1 MMMNVQT
8 GARRGKVLLVDDQ
21 QANLRL
27 MHQILAGEYE
37 LFVATGGVQ
46 ALELC
51 ERSAPDLV
59 LLDVVMPGLN
69 GLEVCRRLKQNPDT
83 RGIAVIF
90 VTAGTTPDEE
100 NACWE
105 AGGADFVTKPVNPL
119 TLRNRVRAHL
129 QLKQYVDAL
138 HALAFVDGLT
148 GIANRRHL
156 NERLEIEW
164 RRCLRSGMPLAAL
177 MIDVDFFKRYND
189 RYGHQAGDDCLKRV
203 AGALS
208 SAMQRA
214 GDLAARYGGEEFLCL
229 LPETDAS
236 AARALAERV
245 EQAVRDLAIE
255 HLDSATAPV
264 VTVSVGVAV
273 MRPVQDDAFG
283 TLLQRADAALYQAKQ
298 QGRGQVI
305 VSDDQD

>member
-1 MMMNVQT
+1 MNTNLQT
-8 GARRGKVLLVDDQ
+8 GARHGKVLLVDDQ

-27 MHQILAGEYE
+27 MHQILAGDYE
-37 LFVATGGVQ
+37 LFVATSGVQ

-51 ERSAPDLV
+51 ERGAPDLV
-59 LLDVVMPGLN
+59 LLDVVMPGLD
-69 GLEVCRRLKQNPDT
+69 GLEVCRRLKQHPDT

-90 VTAGTTPDEE
+90 VTAGTTPEEE
-100 NACWE
+100 NACWA

-119 TLRNRVRAHL
+119 TLRHRVRAHL
-129 QLKQYVDAL
+129 QLKQYVDTL

-156 NERLEIEW
+156 NERLEVEW
-164 RRCLRSGMPLAAL
+164 RRCLRSGMPLAVL

-214 GDLAARYGGEEFLCL
+214 GDLAGRYGGEEFLCL
-229 LPETDAS
+229 LPETDV
-236 AARALAERV
+236 AATRALAERV
-245 EQAVRDLAIE
+245 ELAVRALAIE

-264 VTVSVGVAV
+264 VTISVGAAV
-273 MRPVQDDAFG
+273 VHPGPDQAPA
-283 TLLQRADAALYQAKQ
+283 TLLQRADAALYKAKQ
-298 QGRGQVI
+298 LGRGQAF
-305 VSDDQD
+305 VSDEQD